1 MPSVIGKR
9 LAIAFA
15 LAIVLLVTNAVIS
28 FRATNTLIQNNAR
41 VVQTLEII
49 QDVDAMLS
57 TLKDAETGQRGYIL
71 TGDERFLGPYN
82 SAVGQLGG
90 YLDRLKEITTDS
102 PVQQERLSALDQ
114 AVTIR
119 LYTLKNNLDLYNREG
134 LDALRKSG
142 QLNLGKDQMD
152 HVRQIV
158 AEIQAQESRTLA
170 TRTEESRV
178 SGRDAVLTFLAANV
192 LVLGLL

>member
-57 TLKDAETGQRGYIL
+57 TLKDAETGQRGYLL
-71 TGDERFLGPYN
+71 TDDERFLGPYN
-82 SAVGQLGG
+82 SAVEQLGG
-90 YLDRLKEITTDS
+90 YLNRLKVITTDS
-102 PVQQERLSALDQ
+102 PR
-114 AVTIR
+114 
-119 LYTLKNNLDLYNREG
+119 
-134 LDALRKSG
+134 
-142 QLNLGKDQMD
+142 
-152 HVRQIV
+152 
-158 AEIQAQESRTLA
+158 SR
-170 TRTEESRV
+170 
-178 SGRDAVLTFLAANV
+178 G
-192 LVLGLL
+192 G